1 MRFSSMQLLKLFIA
15 LAFVNHIAVIMKRI
29 LGLDLGTTSI
39 GWGIVEESEDR
50 DKSKIIKLGVRV
62 NPLTTDEKINF
73 EGGKPISTN
82 ADRTLKRGARRNL
95 DRYQLRRKALI
106 EILIQNKFISF
117 ETPLTEIG
125 KNTTHQTLYLRA
137 AASKEKI
144 SLENLSKVLLAINK
158 KRGYKSSRKTK
169 IEADGVAIDG
179 MAVAKILYNERL
191 TPGQYVL
198 NLLIENKKHIP
209 DFYPSDLKAE
219 FNAIWKFQ
227 KQFYPEILIDELFQ
241 NLQGKNK
248 SQTWAICKVPFTI
261 DGIKLKGSK
270 AEQKLQQY
278 EFRVKGLSEKLELE
292 HLAIALQ
299 EINNA
304 INSTSGYLGKISDR
318 SKVLYIDN
326 MTVGE
331 YMHQQIAADP
341 HVSLKNQVFYRQDY
355 LDEFEHIWENQAKF
369 HEKLT
374 PQLKEEIRDVI
385 IFYQR
390 PLKSQKGLLSFCL
403 FESWQQTYF
412 DDIKKKERKRTI
424 GHRVIPKSSPIFQEF
439 KIWQNINDLK
449 LIPVRDLS
457 IDLFNTEETGN
468 YEKNK
473 PVGLEEDDRILLFKE
488 ANLRGNLS
496 TAAVLK
502 LLGLSSKDWKLNFQE
517 GINGNT
523 TNQKLFDVYQE
534 MAKREGYG
542 IGWEKLSAPEIFS
555 ELKVVFPEIGID
567 AEILEFDANILR
579 NKFDKQRSYQLWHM
593 LYSAGDEGII
603 SEEDRLHYGS
613 TDVNLKKNLHQKFGF
628 KPEYAT
634 LLANITYPNDYGNL
648 SARAIRKIMPHLQDG
663 KDYYEACNAAGYNH
677 SNSLTREEIDARVL
691 KPKLEL
697 LEKNSLR
704 NPVVE
709 KILNQLVNLVNQ
721 VIDEYG
727 KPDEIRIELA
737 RDLKKTA
744 KEREEASKY
753 ITSATKINLDVAR
766 KIEQEF
772 GFTPTKNDIVKYKL
786 WEELKPLGHKT
797 VFTNQYI
804 EKKDIFSKKID
815 IEHILPKALIY
826 DDSFSNKTLCYREV
840 NLKKAN
846 RTALDFITQD
856 YNSSLEN
863 YIQRVEALY
872 NKGNEGIS
880 KGKYYKLLKS
890 AKDIKEGF
898 IERDLRNTQYIAK
911 KARNMLLEVFKV
923 VTPTTGMITDKLRED
938 WGVINVMKELN
949 LPKYRALGL
958 VEIEERKNNKTV
970 EKIKDW
976 TKRND
981 HRHHAMDALVV
992 AFTTHDHIQY
1002 INNLNARRD
1011 ENHAMHASI
1020 SSIENK
1026 ITYLEKDKDGR
1037 TKRNYIDPLPEF
1049 RTEAKKHLK
1058 SILVSFKAKNKATT
1072 RNINITKK
1080 KNGFNKRL
1088 ELTPRGQLHKETI
1101 YGKSKFVKAKPTK
1114 INKNF
1119 SLEDAN
1125 WIVDST
1131 LKSLVLN
1138 HLAKFDNLSSLAFDG
1153 KTLKNDPLL
1162 WKNEPLKEVLCFEE
1176 VYTIRKD
1183 ITPDLKLDKVVDE
1196 GIRNIL
1202 IKRKKEFGGNAKQAF
1217 SDLDKN
1223 PIWLNKERGI
1233 QIKRVTITGV
1243 SNAEALNH
1251 KKDHLGEIIKD
1262 ENGEKI
1268 PADYVSLG
1276 NNHHVAIF
1284 RDENGKLQE
1293 KVVSLYEAV
1302 ERKSQNLGVID
1313 KGFNAHLGWEFLFT
1327 MKQNEMFVFPSEDFD
1342 PKEIDLMDVR
1352 NAKLISSNLFRVQK
1366 IGNKDYWF
1374 RHHLETMVTND
1385 LDFTFRRIR
1394 SAGGLNEVVK
1404 VRINHIGKIVH
1415 IGEY

>member
-1 MRFSSMQLLKLFIA
+1 
-15 LAFVNHIAVIMKRI
+15 MKRT

-39 GWGIVEESEDR
+39 GWGIVEESENR
-50 DKSKIIKLGVRV
+50 EESKIIKLGVRV

-82 ADRTLKRGARRNL
+82 ADRTLKRGTRRNL
-95 DRYQLRRKALI
+95 DRFQLRREALI
-106 EILIQNKFISF
+106 EILIKNEFISS

-125 KNTTHQTLYLRA
+125 KNTTHQTLQLRA
-137 AASKEKI
+137 ASAKQRI
-144 SLENLSKVLLAINK
+144 SLEGFAKILLAINK
-158 KRGYKSSRKTK
+158 KRGYKSSRKSK
-169 IEADGVAIDG
+169 IEADGIAIDG
-179 MAVAKILYNERL
+179 MAVAKILYNEGL
-191 TPGQYVL
+191 TPGQYVF
-198 NLLIENKKHIP
+198 NLLNENKKHIP

-219 FNAIWKFQ
+219 FNTIWKIQ
-227 KQFYPEILIDELFQ
+227 KQFYPEILTDELFQ

-248 SQTWAICKVPFTI
+248 SQTWAICKDPFDI
-261 DGIKLKGSK
+261 VGIKLKGSK

-278 EFRVKGLSEKLELE
+278 EFRVKGLSDKLELE
-292 HLAIALQ
+292 YLAIALQ
-299 EINNA
+299 EINNT
-304 INSTSGYLGKISDR
+304 IYSTSGYLGKISDR

-326 MTVGE
+326 LTVGE
-331 YMHQQIAADP
+331 YMHQQIAANP

-355 LDEFEHIWENQAKF
+355 LDEFEQIWETQAKF
-369 HEKLT
+369 HDQLT

-412 DDIKKKERKRTI
+412 DEIKKKERKRTI
-424 GHRVIPKSSPIFQEF
+424 GHRVIPKSSPLFQEF

-449 LIPVRDLS
+449 LIPLRDIS
-457 IDLFNTEETGN
+457 FDLFNTEETGC
-468 YEKNK
+468 YKKSK
-473 PVGLEEDDRILLFKE
+473 PVDLEEDDRILLFTE

-496 TAAVLK
+496 STAVLK
-502 LLGLSSKDWKLNFQE
+502 LLGLSSKDWKLNFKE

-534 MAKREGYG
+534 IAKREGYG
-542 IGWEKLSAPEIFS
+542 IGWEKLSAPEIYN
-555 ELKVVFPEIGID
+555 ELKVVFPEMGINP
-567 AEILEFDANILR
+567 EILEFDANLKK
-579 NKFDKQRSYQLWHM
+579 NEFDKQASYQLWHL
-593 LYSAGDEGII
+593 LYSAGDDGII
-603 SEEDRLHYGS
+603 LEEERLIYGS
-613 TDVNLKKNLHQKFGF
+613 TDVNLKKSLHQKFGF

-634 LLANITYPNDYGNL
+634 LLSNITYSNDYGNL
-648 SARAIRKIMPHLQDG
+648 SARAIRKIFPHLQDG
-663 KDYYEACNAAGYNH
+663 KDYYEACNAVGYNH
-677 SNSLTREEIDARVL
+677 SNSLTKEQLDARVL

-709 KILNQLVNLVNQ
+709 KILNQMVNLINQ

-727 KPDEIRIELA
+727 KPEEVRIELA

-744 KEREEASKY
+744 KEREDASKY
-753 ITSATKINLDVAR
+753 ITSATKINLDIA
-766 KIEQEF
+766 KTIEKEF

-786 WEELKPLGHKT
+786 WEELAPRGHKSL
-797 VFTNQYI
+797 FTNRYI
-804 EKKDIFSKKID
+804 AKEDIFSKKID

-856 YNSSLEN
+856 YSTDLEN
-863 YIQRVEALY
+863 YIERVEALY
-872 NKGNEGIS
+872 DKGKGNIS

-898 IERDLRNTQYIAK
+898 IERDLRNSQYIAK

-923 VTPTTGMITDKLRED
+923 VTPSTGMITNKLRED

-958 VEIEERKNNKTV
+958 IEIEERKNNKTV
-970 EKIKDW
+970 EKIKNW

-992 AFTTHDHIQY
+992 SFTTHDHIQY

-1020 SSIENK
+1020 SGIENK
-1026 ITYLEKDKDGR
+1026 ITYLEKDKNGR
-1037 TKRNYIDPLPEF
+1037 SKRKYIDPLPEF
-1049 RTEAKKHLK
+1049 RAEAKKHLK

-1072 RNINITKK
+1072 RNINKTKK
-1080 KNGFNKRL
+1080 KNGFNKKL

-1101 YGKSKFVKAKPTK
+1101 YGKSKRPKAKATK

-1125 WIVDST
+1125 MIVDRSI
-1131 LKSLVLN
+1131 KMMIIN
-1138 HLAKFDNLSSLAFDG
+1138 HLAKFDNSSKLAFDG
-1153 KTLKNDPLL
+1153 KTLKNNPLL
-1162 WKNEPLKEVLCFEE
+1162 WKEELLKEVICFEE

-1196 GIRNIL
+1196 GIKKIL
-1202 IKRKKEFGGNAKQAF
+1202 VERKKEFGGKAKEAF
-1217 SDLDKN
+1217 SDLEKN
-1223 PIWLNKERGI
+1223 PIWLNKEKGI

-1243 SNAEALNH
+1243 SNAEPLH
-1251 KKDHLGEIIKD
+1251 YKKDHLGEIIKN
-1262 ENGEKI
+1262 ENGDKI

-1276 NNHHVAIF
+1276 NNHHVAIY

-1302 ERKSQNLGVID
+1302 ERKSQNLEVID
-1313 KGFNAHLGWEFLFT
+1313 KRYNSHLGWEFFFT
-1327 MKQNEMFVFPSEDFD
+1327 MKQNEMFVFPSDDFN
-1342 PKEIDLMDVR
+1342 PKEVDLMDVK
-1352 NAKLISSNLFRVQK
+1352 NAKLISPNLFRVQK
-1366 IGNKDYWF
+1366 IATKNYMF
-1374 RHHLETMVTND
+1374 RHNYETEVTNQLEFAYKHIQSTGHLENLM
-1385 LDFTFRRIR
+1385 
-1394 SAGGLNEVVK
+1394 K
-1404 VRINHIGKIVH
+1404 VRINHIGKIVKV
-1415 IGEY
+1415 GEY

>member
-1 MRFSSMQLLKLFIA
+1 
-15 LAFVNHIAVIMKRI
+15 MKRI

-39 GWGIVEESEDR
+39 GWGIVEESEDIEA
-50 DKSKIIKLGVRV
+50 SKIIKLGVRV

-95 DRYQLRRKALI
+95 DRYQLRREALV
-106 EILIQNKFISF
+106 EILIKNKFISS
-117 ETPLTEIG
+117 ETPLTEVG

-137 AASKEKI
+137 ASASQKV
-144 SLENLSKVLLAINK
+144 SLEDFSRILLAINK

-169 IEADGVAIDG
+169 VEADGVAIDG

-191 TPGQYVL
+191 TPGQYVF
-198 NLLIENKKHIP
+198 NLLNENKKHIP

-219 FNAIWKFQ
+219 FKAIWKVQ
-227 KQFYPEILIDELFQ
+227 NQFYPEILTDELFQ

-248 SQTWAICKVPFTI
+248 SQTWAICKEPFDI
-261 DGIKLKGSK
+261 VGIKLKGNK
-270 AEQKLQQY
+270 AEQKLQKF
-278 EFRVKGLSEKLELE
+278 EFRVQGVSEKLELE
-292 HLAIALQ
+292 YFAIALQ
-299 EINNA
+299 EINNT
-304 INSTSGYLGKISDR
+304 IYSTSGYLGKISDR
-318 SKVLYIDN
+318 SKVLYVDS

-331 YMHQQIAADP
+331 YMYQQIAANP
-341 HVSLKNQVFYRQDY
+341 HTSLKNQVFYRQDY
-355 LDEFEHIWENQAKF
+355 LDEFEQIWETQAKF
-369 HEKLT
+369 HDKLT

-412 DDIKKKERKRTI
+412 DEIKQKERKRTI
-424 GHRVIPKSSPIFQEF
+424 GHRVIPKSSPLFQEF

-449 LIPVRDLS
+449 LIPQKD
-457 IDLFNTEETGN
+457 INFDLFNTEEIGS
-468 YEKNK
+468 YKKSK
-473 PVGLEEDDRILLFKE
+473 PVDLEEDDRILLFEE

-496 TAAVLK
+496 SAAVLK
-502 LLGLSSKDWKLNFQE
+502 LLGLSSKDWKLNFKE

-534 MAKREGYG
+534 IAKREGYG
-542 IGWEKLSAPEIFS
+542 IGWKKLSALEIFN
-555 ELKVVFPEIGID
+555 ELKVIFPEMGID
-567 AEILEFDANILR
+567 PEILEFDANLQG
-579 NKFDKQRSYQLWHM
+579 NEFAKQASYELWHL
-593 LYSAGDEGII
+593 LYSAGDDGII
-603 SEEDRLHYGS
+603 SEEERLIYGS
-613 TDVNLKKNLHQKFGF
+613 TDVNLKKSLHQKFGF

-634 LLANITYPNDYGNL
+634 LLANITFSNDYGNL
-648 SARAIRKIMPHLQDG
+648 SARAIRKIIPYLQDG
-663 KDYYEACNAAGYNH
+663 KDYFEACNAVGYNH
-677 SNSLTREEIDARVL
+677 ANSLTKEQLDARVL

-709 KILNQLVNLVNQ
+709 KILNQMVNLINQ

-727 KPDEIRIELA
+727 KPEEVRIELA

-744 KEREEASKY
+744 KEREDASKY
-753 ITSATKINLDVAR
+753 ITSATKINLDIA
-766 KIEQEF
+766 KTIEKEF

-786 WEELKPLGHKT
+786 WEELAPRGHKSL
-797 VFTNQYI
+797 FANRYI
-804 EKKDIFSKKID
+804 AKEDIFSKRID
-815 IEHILPKALIY
+815 IEHILPKALIF

-856 YNSSLEN
+856 QSTELEN
-863 YIQRVEALY
+863 YIERVEALY
-872 NKGNEGIS
+872 DKGKGTIS

-898 IERDLRNTQYIAK
+898 IERDLRNSQYIAK
-911 KARNMLLEVFKV
+911 KARNMLLEVFKI

-949 LPKYRALGL
+949 LPKYRTLGL
-958 VEIEERKNNKTV
+958 IEIEERKNNKTI

-992 AFTTHDHIQY
+992 AFTTHNHIQY

-1020 SSIENK
+1020 SGIENK
-1026 ITYLEKDKDGR
+1026 ITYSEKDKNGR
-1037 TKRNYIDPLPEF
+1037 SKRKYIDPLPEF
-1049 RTEAKKHLK
+1049 RIEAKKHLK

-1072 RNINITKK
+1072 RNINKTKK
-1080 KNGFNKRL
+1080 KNGFNKKL

-1101 YGKSKFVKAKPTK
+1101 YGKSKRPKAKPTK

-1119 SLEDAN
+1119 SIESAN
-1125 WIVDST
+1125 MIVNPT
-1131 LKSLVLN
+1131 VKMLVIN
-1138 HLAKFDNLSSLAFDG
+1138 HLAKFNNLSKLAFEG
-1153 KTLKNDPLL
+1153 KTLKKHPLI
-1162 WKNEPLKEVLCFEE
+1162 WNKEPLKEVLCFEE

-1183 ITPDLKLDKVVDE
+1183 ITSDLKLDKVVDE
-1196 GIRNIL
+1196 GIKNIL
-1202 IKRKKEFGGNAKQAF
+1202 IERKKAYGGKAKEAF
-1217 SDLDKN
+1217 SDLNKN
-1223 PIWLNKERGI
+1223 PIWLNKEKGI

-1243 SNAEALNH
+1243 SNAEPLH
-1251 KKDHLGEIIKD
+1251 YKKDHLGEIIKD
-1262 ENGEKI
+1262 ENGKKI
-1268 PADYVSLG
+1268 PTDFVSLG
-1276 NNHHVAIF
+1276 NNHHVAIY
-1284 RDENGKLQE
+1284 RDKNGKLQE
-1293 KVVSLYEAV
+1293 KVVSLFEAV
-1302 ERKSQNLGVID
+1302 ERKNQNLEVID
-1313 KGFNAHLGWEFLFT
+1313 KGFNSHLGWEFLFT
-1327 MKQNEMFVFPSEDFD
+1327 MKQNEMFVFPSEEFN

-1352 NAKLISSNLFRVQK
+1352 NSKWISPNLFRVQT
-1366 IGNKDYWF
+1366 IAEKDYKF
-1374 RHHLETMVTND
+1374 RHHLETLVTMN
-1385 LDFTFRRIR
+1385 LDFTFKRLK
-1394 SAGGLNEVVK
+1394 STGLLNDVVK
-1404 VRINHIGKIVH
+1404 VRLNHIGKIVQV
-1415 IGEY
+1415 GED